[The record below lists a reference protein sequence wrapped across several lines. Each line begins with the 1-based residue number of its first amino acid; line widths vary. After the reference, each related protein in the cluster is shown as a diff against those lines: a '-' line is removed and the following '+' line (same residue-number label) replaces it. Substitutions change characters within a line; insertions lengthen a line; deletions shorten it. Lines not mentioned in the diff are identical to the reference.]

1 MQGDSEI
8 WEIQK
13 RIRGREEKRRE
24 ETYFGG
30 VEPDQIERVEIE
42 RRVRAIE
49 DGPRAKLRGGQAGDY
64 DAGELRVVATPV
76 ASDSMEEEKN
86 ERREQVE
93 LPRCSHCFCFF
104 GQIRFLFVEEL
115 QVVIYTS
122 KSKTVG
128 ELESLFLVIG
138 PVSLSHGYN

>member
-1 MQGDSEI
+1 MNSQNGET
-8 WEIQK
+8 QK
-13 RIRGREEKRRE
+13 FGKFKAKEENRGE

-49 DGPRAKLRGGQAGDY
+49 DGPRAQLRGGQAGDY

-76 ASDSMEEEKN
+76 ASDSMEEEEN

-93 LPRCSHCFCFF
+93 LPRCSHCQSVSFC
-104 GQIRFLFVEEL
+104 GGIAGRN
-115 QVVIYTS
+115 IY
-122 KSKTVG
+122 
-128 ELESLFLVIG
+128 
-138 PVSLSHGYN
+138 

>member
-1 MQGDSEI
+1 MQGEKLRKFGKFKSE
-8 WEIQK
+8 EA
-13 RIRGREEKRRE
+13 REEKRRG

-76 ASDSMEEEKN
+76 ASDSMEEEEN

-93 LPRCSHCFCFF
+93 LPRCSHCQVFSFC
-104 GQIRFLFVEEL
+104 GGIAGRNCIICYSQLL
-115 QVVIYTS
+115 
-122 KSKTVG
+122 TVG
-128 ELESLFLVIG
+128 GDLESLF
-138 PVSLSHGYN
+138 